1 MADIEKAPEMIEE
14 GQRNLLKWL
23 QSDPDPAEVKKDL
36 PMLERIT
43 GLHVDGNAGFERNP
57 ETGHHNGAILAGFE
71 SLEPETQEKL
81 RKIHEAN
88 EYLYKLALEIASS
101 DQKKAYRTAAKAG
114 EVIKDYP
121 KAIATVTLPNYEN
134 AMNISQNGNAYLTPL
149 PSTDGLQFKDGK
161 MFFQGTIMPISEA
174 QLKDMKTKES
184 ISSIDLPL
192 LRSFYSILLS
202 QTQKNQKKQGIV
214 TLFVPDLAAYLGTTG
229 KLGNDTINSIIAKVQ
244 KFHNIVGLVK
254 TPYGDSIF
262 PVLNFEGYDKDKNTI
277 SFSSPYMNY
286 VIEKVYGDLSQRK
299 DKNGKPKLKK
309 NGEPLR
315 IASHSYA
322 IKSEIQKE
330 RNKNAVE
337 NVFIIV
343 TTIEQAGGKGAHIAA
358 STIVE
363 RNAQLKEALA
373 TSANPTQLLQR
384 CFKKTWELLRTKTYL
399 TEMYEGIE
407 LPDPKN
413 PANIPTAKTL
423 SKIVFNFP
431 HKGKKKK

>member
-1 MADIEKAPEMIEE
+1 MDYTELQKRIEALLEKE
-14 GQRNLLKWL
+14 GE
-23 QSDPDPAEVKKDL
+23 A
-36 PMLERIT
+36 M
-43 GLHVDGNAGFERNP
+43 NP
-57 ETGHHNGAILAGFE
+57 EDIKTYANDLYRLLIESRALVLPEGNDDIKNGLIGAVIKTLTE
-71 SLEPETQEKL
+71 ENEKL
-81 RKIHEAN
+81 KSE
-88 EYLYKLALEIASS
+88 L
-101 DQKKAYRTAAKAG
+101 KKKGTYRTAAKAG

-149 PSTDGLQFKDGK
+149 PSTDGLQFEDGK
-161 MFFQGTIMPISEA
+161 IFFDGTIMPITEA
-174 QLKDMKTKES
+174 QLQNMKTKES

-192 LRSFYSILLS
+192 LRSFYSILLA
-202 QTQKNQKKQGIV
+202 QTQKKGAKIDIV
-214 TLFVPDLAAYLGTTG
+214 TLFVPDLAAYLG
-229 KLGNDTINSIIAKVQ
+229 KDRNINDKQISAIIEDVQ
-244 KFHNIVGLVK
+244 KFHNIVGLIK

-286 VIEKVYGDLSQRK
+286 VIEKVYGDLSRRK

-373 TSANPTQLLQR
+373 TSANPTQLLRR
-384 CFKKTWELLRTKTYL
+384 CFTKTWELLRTKTYL
-399 TEMYEGIE
+399 TEMYEGIK
-407 LPDPKN
+407 LPDPKD
-413 PANIPTAKTL
+413 PANIPTAKTI
-423 SKIVFNFP
+423 SEIVFNFP